1 MAEKS
6 ETVGETGAEEL
17 AVPGDW
23 IEGREEA
30 IAAGSA
36 EAAASELSRR
46 FGSSKCE
53 SLSMIAEEMSR
64 SKELDTSQVVFSTL

>member
-1 MAEKS
+1 MAENS

-17 AVPGDW
+17 AVPGDC

-36 EAAASELSRR
+36 EAASELSRR

-53 SLSMIAEEMSR
+53 SLNMMAEMSR
-64 SKELDTSQVVFSTL
+64 SKGIQYVE